1 MRKVILGLAVS
12 LDGFIEGPNGEYDWC
27 FTDQDYGMR
36 DFFKRIDTIFIGRK
50 TYEMTMKADNDSTEN
65 NGPFSKI
72 KQYVFSNTLK
82 SVDKKSVLINGK
94 IETKVSKIKKEKG
107 KDIWLFGGAGLTTS
121 FINKNLIDEIML
133 AVHPILLGA
142 GKPLFKDIEKRV
154 ELTLIDTKRF
164 TTGLVQLTYELKSGE
179 KTRKKAKKS

>member
-1 MRKVILGLAVS
+1 
-12 LDGFIEGPNGEYDWC
+12 
-27 FTDQDYGMR
+27 
-36 DFFKRIDTIFIGRK
+36 
-50 TYEMTMKADNDSTEN
+50 
-65 NGPFSKI
+65 
-72 KQYVFSNTLK
+72 
-82 SVDKKSVLINGK
+82 LINGK